1 MTAVA
6 APLPLPTK
14 PLERLR
20 SDLRYERQAGRA
32 GFPPGWTNY
41 SLARTREMRDSPLSL
56 LIAAYREFGPIFTL
70 KVFHA
75 NFITM
80 LGPEA
85 NHFVTVSNASK
96 FVWREGGFGDLVPLL
111 GDGMLTID
119 GAYHKRA
126 RRIMLPAFHREQ
138 IAKATDTMVEEAGRA
153 LEEWHDGA
161 TLDLYEWTR
170 TLAMRIAMRALFGFD
185 PDHKT
190 RRGTT
195 VAEEFENA
203 LSFYATDY
211 IRQVSRA
218 PRSPYQRMQAAR
230 KLLDEVVFEEIAA
243 RRESGAQ
250 GSDVLSLLLAA
261 EDEDGS
267 KLSDQELRD
276 QVVTLLFAGHDTT
289 TSTITFLLYELARH
303 AAELGPL
310 EAEVDEVL
318 GGSAPQAAQLTGTG
332 LPGLEMAIDETLRLY
347 PPAWIGPRRAVE
359 DFEFAGHHV
368 AAGAPVNYC
377 SWASHH
383 LPDVFEDPEEF
394 RPQRFTAEGRAA
406 MPKGAYV
413 PFGGGSRTCIGMR
426 FGQMEVRAIAAMI
439 LARWRVEP
447 VPGWTMFVRQ
457 MPTLSPRGG
466 MPVVVRA
473 R

>member
-1 MTAVA
+1 MPAVA
-6 APLPLPTK
+6 TPHPLPTR
-14 PLERLR
+14 PWERLR
-20 SDLRYERQAGRA
+20 SDLRYERQVGPE
-32 GFPPGWTNY
+32 GFPPGWTSY
-41 SLARTREMRDSPLSL
+41 SMARTREMRDSPLSL
-56 LIAAYREFGPIFTL
+56 LIAGYREFGPIFTL
-70 KVFHA
+70 KIFHA
-75 NFITM
+75 NFVVM

-96 FVWREGGFGDLVPLL
+96 FVWRDGGFGDLVPLL
-111 GDGMLTID
+111 GDGLLTID
-119 GAYHKRA
+119 GGYHRRA

-138 IAKATDTMVEEAGRA
+138 IATSTETMIEEADRA
-153 LEEWHDGA
+153 LAGWRDGA
-161 TLDLYEWTR
+161 AFDLYEWTR

-185 PDHKT
+185 PDHQT

-203 LSFYATDY
+203 LSFYAADY
-211 IRQVSRA
+211 YRQTMRT

-230 KLLDEVVFEEIAA
+230 KLLDEVVFDEIAR
-243 RRESGAQ
+243 RRESGEQ
-250 GSDVLSLLLAA
+250 RSDILSLLLAA
-261 EDEDGS
+261 SDEDGS

-276 QVVTLLFAGHDTT
+276 QIVTLLFAGHDTT

-303 AAELGPL
+303 TSERAAL
-310 EAEVDEVL
+310 EGEIDSVL
-318 GGSAPQAAQLTGTG
+318 GGAAPVAAQLTGAD
-332 LPGLEMAIDETLRLY
+332 LPQLEMAVEETLRLY

-359 DFEFAGHHV
+359 DFEFNGHRV
-368 AAGAPVNYC
+368 AAGAPVSYS
-377 SWASHH
+377 SWVSHH

-394 RPQRFTAEGRAA
+394 RPARFTPEGKAA

-426 FGQMEVRAIAAMI
+426 FGQMEIRAIAARI
-439 LARWRVEP
+439 VQRWRVEP
-447 VPGWTMFVRQ
+447 VPGWTMFIRQ

-466 MPVVVRA
+466 MPVVLRA